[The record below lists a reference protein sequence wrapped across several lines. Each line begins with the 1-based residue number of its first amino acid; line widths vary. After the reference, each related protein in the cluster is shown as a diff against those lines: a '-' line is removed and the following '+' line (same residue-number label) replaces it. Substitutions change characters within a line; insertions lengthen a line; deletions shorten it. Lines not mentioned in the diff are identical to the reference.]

1 MRERHQ
7 HVLSRR
13 PTLGEGVQLSLI
25 GVFALLYVL
34 RRNSARGGGSPK
46 EGAGFGAV
54 LAEVAHRQRRRW

>member
-25 GVFALLYVL
+25 GVFALLYVV
-34 RRNSARGGGSPK
+34 RKTSARVVSGS
-46 EGAGFGAV
+46 
-54 LAEVAHRQRRRW
+54 